1 MEFVMQ
7 AIEPF
12 PWRAGGPPR
21 TTAANPQQ
29 QLDQIPNLADYEAM
43 REIVTA
49 WPSVIRRPSLR
60 APYGTLGMFLSDHDA
75 QGPKEAFLL
84 GTEFA
89 HLHPLPDGSLHM
101 VLPPEVHHA
110 AIQRG
115 WASPIRWPACRPYR
129 PKQFSSSLRTTRLSA
144 LQLQDIRMR
153 IAKVHSRFI
162 GHSASMNP
170 VILDDVLVDFDG
182 DHAGRRHHF
191 ACLDVELAIVKIAL
205 DYLALDEPFRKRA
218 RGAVQA
224 SSVTNNSPF

>member
-12 PWRAGGPPR
+12 PWRAGSPPR

-115 WASPIRWPACRPYR
+115 WGVPHPMAGLPTISPQTILIFAPRDATERAVVVSLIR
-129 PKQFSSSLRTTRLSA
+129 SA
-144 LQLQDIRMR
+144 E
-153 IAKVHSRFI
+153 A
-162 GHSASMNP
+162 
-170 VILDDVLVDFDG
+170 
-182 DHAGRRHHF
+182 
-191 ACLDVELAIVKIAL
+191 
-205 DYLALDEPFRKRA
+205 YA
-218 RGAVQA
+218 RGHDYGVRGIARV
-224 SSVTNNSPF
+224 

>member
-1 MEFVMQ
+1 MSCRQLNRF
-7 AIEPF
+7 
-12 PWRAGGPPR
+12 RGGLEAHPARRQR
-21 TTAANPQQ
+21 TLSNSSTRFR
-29 QLDQIPNLADYEAM
+29 ILADYEAM